1 MSPLFDYRILTV
13 YLSQRP
19 LETALS
25 AIQLFLWPHL
35 SPVCLAIRPHWPLLV
50 PVSQPGSQNGS
61 NQLARWAFW
70 ALLTVSFDRWL
81 PIEFRAGIGR
91 LQLSRS
97 FTQLVFS
104 THTDSRTNAWKV
116 CEAVKPAIPTSGN
129 SWLMLVLVCSSGSG
143 AGLPHLSV
151 SSSTPPPSSSPLSIK
166 VKSEPISPPRDG
178 THGSHSNLAPLQR
191 PPSSTTGHLS
201 PGHPLTPSTS
211 SSPDPSGS
219 SDYEGPIQKRIRVTA
234 DGWPA

>member
-1 MSPLFDYRILTV
+1 MNSELALAGFNSPGLLHNWS
-13 YLSQRP
+13 SQHS
-19 LETALS
+19 LS
-25 AIQLFLWPHL
+25 AGLTHARYVLRSLL
-35 SPVCLAIRPHWPLLV
+35 SSIDLTLV
-50 PVSQPGSQNGS
+50 LYHSS
-61 NQLARWAFW
+61 
-70 ALLTVSFDRWL
+70 
-81 PIEFRAGIGR
+81 
-91 LQLSRS
+91 
-97 FTQLVFS
+97 
-104 THTDSRTNAWKV
+104 
-116 CEAVKPAIPTSGN
+116 TSGN
-129 SWLMLVLVCSSGSG
+129 

-178 THGSHSNLAPLQR
+178 SHGTHSSLAPLQR